1 MPSVYIETSIVSHAT
16 ARASNDPAVRVLQT
30 QARLWWDTQRDVF
43 DLYTSQ
49 TVLDEAALGDP
60 SAAADRL
67 RLLEDLDLVPVND
80 EVRRIAGE
88 LLARSLMP
96 QKATV
101 DALHV
106 AAAAVAGVDYL
117 LTQNCRHI
125 ANAYV
130 MPRVYAMLEELGVS
144 RPLIC
149 TPVEFLE
156 DPENDE
162 EPDS

>member
-1 MPSVYIETSIVSHAT
+1 MSSHD
-16 ARASNDPAVRVLQT
+16 RASFAPEGPGYAAFLLGYRLYDSLQN
-30 QARLWWDTQRDVF
+30 
-43 DLYTSQ
+43 
-49 TVLDEAALGDP
+49 
-60 SAAADRL
+60 
-67 RLLEDLDLVPVND
+67 LDLVPVND

-96 QKATV
+96 QKAAV

-106 AAAAVAGVDYL
+106 AAAAAASVDYL

-149 TPVEFLE
+149 TPAEFLE
-156 DPENDE
+156 DPEYDKE
-162 EPDS
+162 SDT

>member
-16 ARASNDPAVRVLQT
+16 ARASNDPVVRVLQT
-30 QARLWWDTQRDVF
+30 QSRLWWNTQRSAF

-49 TVLDEAALGDP
+49 LVLDEAALGDAT
-60 SAAADRL
+60 AAADRL
-67 RLLEDLDLVPVND
+67 RLLQDLDLVPVND
-80 EVRRIAGE
+80 EVRQIAAE
-88 LLARSLMP
+88 LLVRSLMP
-96 QKATV
+96 QKAAV

-149 TPVEFLE
+149 TPAEFLE
-156 DPENDE
+156 DPEDDE
-162 EPDS
+162 ESNT

>member
-16 ARASNDPAVRVLQT
+16 ARLSNDPVVRVLQT
-30 QARLWWDTQRDVF
+30 QARLWWDTQRGVF

-49 TVLDEAALGDP
+49 TVLDEAALGDAT
-60 SAAADRL
+60 AAADRL

-88 LLARSLMP
+88 LLTRSLMP
-96 QKATV
+96 QKAAV

-156 DPENDE
+156 DREDDE
-162 EPDS
+162 ESDT

>member
-16 ARASNDPAVRVLQT
+16 ARPSNDPAVRVLQT
-30 QARLWWDTQRDVF
+30 QARLWWDTQRDIF

-49 TVLDEAALGDP
+49 TVLDEAALGDAT
-60 SAAADRL
+60 AAADRL

-96 QKATV
+96 QKAAV

-125 ANAYV
+125 ANAFV
-130 MPRVYAMLEELGVS
+130 MPRVYAMLDELGVS

-149 TPVEFLE
+149 TPAEFLE
-156 DPENDE
+156 DPEDDE
-162 EPDS
+162 QSDT

>member
-30 QARLWWDTQRDVF
+30 QARLWWDTQRGVF

-49 TVLDEAALGDP
+49 TVLDEAALGDAT
-60 SAAADRL
+60 AAADRL
-67 RLLEDLDLVPVND
+67 RLLHDLDLVPVND

-96 QKATV
+96 QKAAV

-156 DPENDE
+156 APEYDE
-162 EPDS
+162 ESDT

>member
-1 MPSVYIETSIVSHAT
+1 MF
-16 ARASNDPAVRVLQT
+16 QT
-30 QARLWWDTQRDVF
+30 QARLWWDTQRGDF

-49 TVLDEAALGDP
+49 TVLDEAALGDA
-60 SAAADRL
+60 SAAAVRL
-67 RLLEDLDLVPVND
+67 RLLQDLDLVPVND

-96 QKATV
+96 QKAAV

-106 AAAAVAGVDYL
+106 AAAAVSGVDYL
-117 LTQNCRHI
+117 STQNCRHI
-125 ANAYV
+125 ANAHV

-149 TPVEFLE
+149 TPAEFLE
-156 DPENDE
+156 DPEDDE
-162 EPDS
+162 ESNT

>member
-16 ARASNDPAVRVLQT
+16 ARASNDPVVRVLQT
-30 QARLWWDTQRDVF
+30 QARLWWDTQRSVF

-49 TVLDEAALGDP
+49 TVLDEAALGNAT
-60 SAAADRL
+60 AAADRL
-67 RLLEDLDLVPVND
+67 RLLHDLDLVPVND

-156 DPENDE
+156 DPEDDE
-162 EPDS
+162 ESDT

>member
-1 MPSVYIETSIVSHAT
+1 LILPSVYIETSIISHAT
-16 ARASNDPAVRVLQT
+16 VRPSSDPVVQVLQT
-30 QARLWWDTQRDVF
+30 QARLWWDTQRGDF

-49 TVLDEAALGDP
+49 TVLDEAALGDA
-60 SAAADRL
+60 SAADDRL
-67 RLLEDLDLVPVND
+67 RLLQDLDLVPVND

-88 LLARSLMP
+88 LLAP
-96 QKATV
+96 QKAAV

-106 AAAAVAGVDYL
+106 AAAAVSGVDYL

-125 ANAYV
+125 ANAHV

-149 TPVEFLE
+149 TPAEFLE
-156 DPENDE
+156 DSEDDE
-162 EPDS
+162 ESNT

>member
-16 ARASNDPAVRVLQT
+16 ARPSNDPLVRVLQT
-30 QARLWWDTQRDVF
+30 QARLWWDTQRGVF

-49 TVLDEAALGDP
+49 TVLDEAALGDA

-67 RLLEDLDLVPVND
+67 RLLQNLDLVPVND

-96 QKATV
+96 QKAAV

-149 TPVEFLE
+149 TPAEFLE
-156 DPENDE
+156 DPEDDQE
-162 EPDS
+162 SDT

>member
-16 ARASNDPAVRVLQT
+16 AHVSNDPAVRVLQT

-49 TVLDEAALGDP
+49 TVLDEAALGDAT
-60 SAAADRL
+60 AAADRL

-80 EVRRIAGE
+80 EVRRIADE

-96 QKATV
+96 QKAAV

-117 LTQNCRHI
+117 LTQNCLHI

-156 DPENDE
+156 DPEDDE
-162 EPDS
+162 ESDT